1 MYKNWVFGPKTLF
14 GKIPFEHPLCFAGA
28 SLTPQTESF
37 NGFDGYGPLVKR
49 CNGFDG
55 SLWSSIVS
63 EGQQKTFVL
72 DSVQSLQILYI
83 YISRYLS
90 NIICISLEPI
100 EQILLRGGLRNVR
113 RQWQRLHSR
122 LNQGPF
128 HRKSP

>member
-1 MYKNWVFGPKTLF
+1 MVFEKTITIVCFLAVW
-14 GKIPFEHPLCFAGA
+14 PLP
-28 SLTPQTESF
+28 SVIF
-37 NGFDGYGPLVKR
+37 NGFSFCYHRFQWFLMVPDHWSNDAMVSMDRCGLVSFQRGNKR
-49 CNGFDG
+49 HLYWIQFKAYRYC
-55 SLWSSIVS
+55 I
-63 EGQQKTFVL
+63 
-72 DSVQSLQILYI
+72 YI